1 MAGLRRKRAIS
12 GWTLDH
18 RPAPPPVAFFGGHGD
33 SSRANASMNV
43 IYDLKDLQGP
53 LRNPVLTIGNFDGVH
68 RGHIALFEKVK
79 ERARAIGGQSAVMTF
94 EPHPVKIMKPT
105 DGPALITPIS
115 QKLNLIWAAGIDV
128 ILCIPFDHAFAS
140 ISAQDFIQKILL
152 EKIGIKEVVVGYD
165 YTFGNQ
171 RKGNIDLLR
180 EMGAKLGY
188 KVHVRGALRVDDTLV
203 SSTSIRK
210 LVKEGNLCEAKKLLG
225 RDYQI
230 CGTVIKG
237 KNRGGRLLGFP
248 TANLDLVD
256 ELVPSS
262 GVYAVTV
269 IIDER
274 QYLGVTS
281 IGFNPTFNDTGLTV
295 ETHLLDFA
303 DDIVGK
309 TMRVNFLERLR
320 DEKTF
325 KNIKE
330 LADQI
335 AQDIQQAKGLFERLG
350 VNERIG

>member
-1 MAGLRRKRAIS
+1 
-12 GWTLDH
+12 
-18 RPAPPPVAFFGGHGD
+18 
-33 SSRANASMNV
+33 MNI

-53 LRNPVLTIGNFDGVH
+53 LKNPVLTIGNFDGVH
-68 RGHIALFEKVK
+68 KGHIALFEKVK

-128 ILCIPFDHAFAS
+128 ILCMPFDHAFAS

-171 RKGNIDLLR
+171 RKGNIVLLR

-188 KVHVRGALRVDDTLV
+188 KVHVMGALRVDDTLV
-203 SSTSIRK
+203 SSTSIRE
-210 LVKEGNLCEAKKLLG
+210 LVKEGNLREAQKLLG
-225 RDYQI
+225 RNYQI

-256 ELVPSS
+256 ELVPRS

-269 IIDER
+269 IIDDRE
-274 QYLGVTS
+274 YLGVTN
-281 IGFNPTFNDTGLTV
+281 IGYNPTFHDTALTV

-303 DDIVGK
+303 ENIVGK

-335 AQDIQQAKGLFERLG
+335 AQDIQQAKMLFERLG
-350 VNERIG
+350 VNERIGF

>member
-1 MAGLRRKRAIS
+1 
-12 GWTLDH
+12 
-18 RPAPPPVAFFGGHGD
+18 
-33 SSRANASMNV
+33 MNV
-43 IYDLKDLQGP
+43 IYDLKDLHGP
-53 LRNPVLTIGNFDGVH
+53 LKDPVLTIGNFDGVH
-68 RGHIALFEKVK
+68 KGHLALFEKVK

-105 DGPALITPIS
+105 NGPALITPIS
-115 QKLNLIWAAGIDV
+115 QKLDLIWAAGIDV
-128 ILCIPFDHAFAS
+128 ILCVPFDHAFAA

-180 EMGAKLGY
+180 EMGAKLGFE
-188 KVHVRGALRVDDTLV
+188 VHVMGALRVDDTLV

-210 LVKEGNLCEAKKLLG
+210 SVQEGNLREAKKLLG

-248 TANLDLVD
+248 TANLDLID
-256 ELVPSS
+256 ELIPGA

-269 IIDER
+269 IIDDRE
-274 QYLGVTS
+274 YLGVTS
-281 IGFNPTFNDTGLTV
+281 IGYNPTFHDSALTV

-303 DDIVGK
+303 ADIVGK
-309 TMRVNFLERLR
+309 TIRVNFLERLR
-320 DEKTF
+320 DEKSF

-330 LADQI
+330 LSDQI
-335 AQDIQQAKGLFERLG
+335 ARDVQQAREIFERSG